1 MNLVLIIF
9 LMVILLLSFVI
20 IIYYRKINFYKK
32 NFIKIDDILKFNS
45 IKEEHI
51 EEFTREFKSVVKYL
65 LNEKRNLIDS
75 RDELERYKDE
85 LKKTHNILLSKSTEL
100 EYTNNLLEKRLTN
113 ISTLNAIGKS
123 VLSEFDLNKII
134 SIILDTY
141 VVLLG
146 ISKISLYLWENKELV
161 NIANKGDIDY
171 NEDIEIDIE
180 KYDENIKGIKL
191 YNIKKEYL
199 EIAHKIKSENE
210 KVYISE
216 IKMKDK
222 ELGAVFLLEEN
233 ISDKK
238 IGIDMETASAL
249 ALYVA
254 IAINNYIIYVDLS
267 EKERMEKEIA
277 IAAEIQKSLIPDN
290 LKNAFGLE
298 ISNYFE
304 PAREVGGDYY
314 DYFISAEGKFGVT
327 IGDVSGKGIPAALLM
342 ATIRAILKT
351 LSYYENLPNEALR
364 KLNEILM
371 TNISKEMFVTIFFA
385 IFDTE
390 EKKVLFSNAGHNPFL
405 HYNKKTDSIEE
416 VKVKGVA
423 VGFLEE
429 YEYSLGEIDIG
440 YEDIMVFY
448 TDGVTEAE
456 NEKRELFGLNRLK
469 ETLDENKE
477 KSAEEIKK
485 SILNEVFKF
494 RGAYEQVDDI
504 TLIVMK
510 HKR

>member
-1 MNLVLIIF
+1 
-9 LMVILLLSFVI
+9 
-20 IIYYRKINFYKK
+20 
-32 NFIKIDDILKFNS
+32 
-45 IKEEHI
+45 
-51 EEFTREFKSVVKYL
+51 
-65 LNEKRNLIDS
+65 
-75 RDELERYKDE
+75 
-85 LKKTHNILLSKSTEL
+85 
-100 EYTNNLLEKRLTN
+100 
-113 ISTLNAIGKS
+113 
-123 VLSEFDLNKII
+123 
-134 SIILDTY
+134 
-141 VVLLG
+141 
-146 ISKISLYLWENKELV
+146 
-161 NIANKGDIDY
+161 
-171 NEDIEIDIE
+171 
-180 KYDENIKGIKL
+180 
-191 YNIKKEYL
+191 
-199 EIAHKIKSENE
+199 
-210 KVYISE
+210 
-216 IKMKDK
+216 MKDK